1 LRRLSDYRHRV
12 LFCLT
17 AILIYMVVPAKA
29 ESDIFPVPAIIKHN
43 VAFWIRIYTEVSLKE
58 GLLHDRDYPQIVYE
72 KSPTG
77 DRKGKERDE
86 FIRSRIK
93 IYADAITAIR
103 DSAPEKWGATEKFVA
118 EMFKN
123 APADA
128 INDAENRIR
137 HQTGQRERFKQGL
150 ERSTMYLDTISV
162 ILKKNNVPDE
172 LKYLPHVES
181 SFDAEAYSKVGAAGL
196 WQFMRATGRLY
207 MKVNYMFDERSD
219 PIIATEAAAKFLRA
233 NFDMLKTWP
242 LAITAYNHGPH
253 GMRRAAEA
261 LGTHDIAVILEKHE
275 SASFKF
281 ASKNFY
287 ACFLAVLQI
296 MEKPEKYVKNINYKP
311 KWQATSIKLPF
322 AIGTDAL
329 CRSLKITEQEFKR
342 LNPAMRPVVFSQKKT
357 LPAGHSVNIPVTI
370 NAADAIAAL
379 DRSTP
384 PPQRIAAAQESERD
398 FDGYYTVA
406 RGDNLLSISNRLG
419 VSMTELAEANNITNS
434 SRIYVGQVLVAPSS
448 KSASVAAKAAGT
460 AQPAAAAKDTTI
472 LAANVLGTTPPTAP
486 VKDTTVLAANVV
498 GATPPITVAK
508 DTTVLTAKVVGTE
521 PSKPPIIPGS
531 TQSATV
537 KTVKDTTL
545 LAANIVGTV
554 PPSSAAK
561 DTTVL
566 SANIVGSA
574 SSTPPIIPGGV
585 TKSASTAKKTQEPA
599 QPHIFQSLNI
609 SVKPNSDYQ
618 AEQPA
623 ATAAPFTP
631 SSTRVL
637 TPLTSPPAALALPPS
652 TPSAAPEKITVDEPI
667 TIAAFTQAAV
677 EAPVSNPAQKPSAAE
692 THFDAGVYDLKI
704 TPSADSQS
712 LRVRVSVDETMGR
725 FAEWMRVSVDDIRNL
740 NGMGPSGA
748 LQLGSSINIPVSSRP
763 NSIKRFEVNRL
774 QYHMAIE
781 EDFFA
786 RYNVVDFDTRKV
798 KSGDNPWRI
807 CGDAQIPMW
816 LLKKF
821 NRAVNVYSLKPGDNL
836 WIPKTAAKDAVNEGA
851 IDFTPMIIESEGE

>member
-1 LRRLSDYRHRV
+1 MLV
-12 LFCLT
+12 C
-17 AILIYMVVPAKA
+17 AAAPAKA

-93 IYADAITAIR
+93 VYSDAITAVR
-103 DSAPEKWGATEKFVA
+103 DSAPEKWGATEKLVA

-150 ERSTMYLDTISV
+150 ERSTMYLDTIAV

-181 SFDAEAYSKVGAAGL
+181 SFDVGAYSKVGAAGL

-207 MKVNYMFDERSD
+207 MKVNYMIDERSD
-219 PIIATEAAAKFLRA
+219 PVIATEAAAKFLRA

-253 GMRRAAEA
+253 GMRRASEA
-261 LGTHDIAVILEKHE
+261 LGTTDIAVILEKHE
-275 SASFKF
+275 SASFQF

-296 MEKPEKYVKNINYKP
+296 MEKPEKYIKNINYKP
-311 KWQATSIKLPF
+311 KWQATSVKLPF
-322 AIGTDAL
+322 AIGTAAL
-329 CRSLKITEQEFKR
+329 CKSLNITEQEFKA
-342 LNPAMRPVVFSQKKT
+342 LNLALRPVVFSQKKT
-357 LPAGHSVNIPVTI
+357 LPAGYSVNIPAAI
-370 NAADAIAAL
+370 SAADAVAAL
-379 DRSTP
+379 DRGTP
-384 PPQRIAAAQESERD
+384 PPQRIAAAQASELD
-398 FDGYYTVA
+398 FDGYYTVVS
-406 RGDNLLSISNRLG
+406 GDNLFGIAKRLG

-434 SRIYVGQVLVAPSS
+434 SRIHVGQVLVAPSS
-448 KSASVAAKAAGT
+448 KSAPAAAKTAGT
-460 AQPAAAAKDTTI
+460 AQPAAAAKDTTV
-472 LAANVLGTTPPTAP
+472 LAANIVGAAAPTAAA
-486 VKDTTVLAANVV
+486 KDTTVLAANIV
-498 GATPPITVAK
+498 GTAPPTATAK
-508 DTTVLTAKVVGTE
+508 DTT
-521 PSKPPIIPGS
+521 I
-531 TQSATV
+531 
-537 KTVKDTTL
+537 
-545 LAANIVGTV
+545 
-554 PPSSAAK
+554 
-561 DTTVL
+561 L

-574 SSTPPIIPGGV
+574 SSTPPIIPAGLV
-585 TKSASTAKKTQEPA
+585 KSTKTAQTTEQAPA
-599 QPHIFQSLNI
+599 QPQIFRALSI
-609 SVKPNSDYQ
+609 SVKPNDDYKTN
-618 AEQPA
+618 QPA
-623 ATAAPFTP
+623 AAATFTP
-631 SSTRVL
+631 STRTL
-637 TPLTSPPAALALPPS
+637 TPLTSPPAALTLPPADAQERVAAKD
-652 TPSAAPEKITVDEPI
+652 TTVLEAKVTGAAPPPAAAPGKVTADEPLA
-667 TIAAFTQAAV
+667 IAAFTAAAI
-677 EAPVSNPAQKPSAAE
+677 EDPVSNPAKKPPIE

-704 TPSADSQS
+704 TPSADGQS
-712 LRVRVSVDETMGR
+712 LRVKVSVDETIGR
-725 FAEWMRVSVDDIRNL
+725 FAEWMRVSVDGIRDL
-740 NGMGPSGA
+740 NGMGPSAA
-748 LQLGSSINIPVSSRP
+748 LQLGGSINIPVSSRP
-763 NSIKRFEVNRL
+763 NSVKRFEVNRL

-807 CGDAQIPMW
+807 CSDAQIPMW

-851 IDFTPMIIESEGE
+851 LDFTPMIMESDAE

>member
-1 LRRLSDYRHRV
+1 MY
-12 LFCLT
+12 T
-17 AILIYMVVPAKA
+17 AVPAKA
-29 ESDIFPVPAIIKHN
+29 ESNIFTVPAIIKPN

-86 FIRSRIK
+86 FIRSRMK
-93 IYADAITAIR
+93 IYVDAITAVR

-118 EMFKN
+118 EMFKS

-150 ERSTMYLDTISV
+150 ERSTMYLDTIAV

-207 MKVNYMFDERSD
+207 MRVNYMFDERSD

-233 NFDMLKTWP
+233 NYDMLKTWP

-253 GMRRAAEA
+253 GMRRASEA
-261 LGTHDIAVILEKHE
+261 LGTTDIAVILEKHE

-296 MEKPEKYVKNINYKP
+296 MEKPEKYIRNINYKP
-311 KWQATSIKLPF
+311 RWQATSIKLPF
-322 AIGTDAL
+322 ATGTAAL
-329 CRSLKITEQEFKR
+329 CKSLNISEQEFKT
-342 LNPAMRPVVFSQKKT
+342 LNPALRPVVYTQKKA
-357 LPAGHSVNIPVTI
+357 LPAGYSVNIPITISGEEAVT
-370 NAADAIAAL
+370 AL
-379 DRSTP
+379 NRSTP
-384 PPQRIAAAQESERD
+384 APQRIAAAQESELD

-406 RGDNLLSISNRLG
+406 RGDNLQGIAKRLG
-419 VSMTELAEANNITNS
+419 VSTAELAEANNITNS
-434 SRIYVGQVLVAPSS
+434 SRIYVGQVLTAPSPRTA
-448 KSASVAAKAAGT
+448 SAAAK
-460 AQPAAAAKDTTI
+460 PAAAAQPVAAVKDTTV
-472 LAANVLGTTPPTAP
+472 LGANVVGAAPPIAP

-498 GATPPITVAK
+498 GAAPPTAPVK
-508 DTTVLTAKVVGTE
+508 DTTILAANVVGVAPPSAVRDTAVLTAKSAGA
-521 PSKPPIIPGS
+521 PSKPPIVPG
-531 TQSATV
+531 TAQSPPTA

-545 LAANIVGTV
+545 LAANIVGAA
-554 PPSSAAK
+554 PPAKVGK
-561 DTTVL
+561 DT
-566 SANIVGSA
+566 
-574 SSTPPIIPGGV
+574 
-585 TKSASTAKKTQEPA
+585 A
-599 QPHIFQSLNI
+599 QPHIFRALSI
-609 SVKPNSDYQ
+609 SVKPNYDYQ
-618 AEQPA
+618 TNQ
-623 ATAAPFTP
+623 TAVSAPFTA
-631 SSTRVL
+631 STRTL
-637 TPLTSPPAALALPPS
+637 TPLTSPPAALALPSDYAPERVAAKD
-652 TPSAAPEKITVDEPI
+652 TTVLEANITGTAPPPSAPDRIAVSEPPA
-667 TIAAFTQAAV
+667 IAAFTEAAV
-677 EAPVSNPAQKPSAAE
+677 ETSVSNPAKKPSAAE

-712 LRVRVSVDETMGR
+712 IRVRVSVDETIGR
-725 FAEWMRVSVDDIRNL
+725 FAEWMRVSVDDIRDL
-740 NGMGPSGA
+740 NGMGPSSA
-748 LQLGSSINIPVSSRP
+748 LQLGGSINIPVGSRA
-763 NSIKRFEVNRL
+763 NSIKRFETNRL

-807 CGDAQIPMW
+807 CSEAQIPMW

-821 NRAVNVYSLKPGDNL
+821 NRAVNVYNLKPGDNL
-836 WIPKTAAKDAVNEGA
+836 WIPKAAAKDAAHERA
-851 IDFTPMIIESEGE
+851 IDFTPMILETDGE